1 MHIQPKGNP
10 NWINPYIEL
19 LDKCED
25 FATEFDLGEANPV
38 LIAQHAKLPD
48 NRSLTDFITPKK
60 LIKLERIFLK
70 TAGLPIGGLLRTKP
84 LFITNLLT
92 EKILT
97 EDNSVAMDSELYQL
111 AKEMDKEC
119 MGIETFEEQL
129 MVLNKIPLEYQV
141 KSLLKIGRNISQF
154 KKGLKRMYTVYESG
168 DVQKIHKMA
177 KKGIGGLR
185 KLMLYQRNVVM
196 TDRFFKI
203 IQEKSI
209 FCAIG
214 AGHLGGKQGVLRLL
228 KQRGLTVKEVVSSR
242 QYAVGNGQSK
252 NGKLN

>member
-10 NWINPYIEL
+10 DWIAPYAAI
-19 LDKCED
+19 LDKCEG
-25 FATEFDLGEANPV
+25 FATEFDLEDADPA
-38 LIAQHAKLPD
+38 LIALHAQLPH
-48 NRSLTDFITPKK
+48 NQTLTDFISPKK
-60 LIKLERIFLK
+60 LAKLERIFLK
-70 TAGLPIGGLLRTKP
+70 AAGLPLGGLIRTKP

-97 EDNSVAMDSELYQL
+97 QDNSVAMDSELFQL
-111 AKEMDKEC
+111 AQQMDKDC
-119 MGIETFEEQL
+119 SGIETFEEQL
-129 MVLNKIPLEYQV
+129 VVLNSIPLDYQV
-141 KSLLKIGRNISQF
+141 KSLLKIGKNISQF
-154 KKGLKRMYTVYESG
+154 RKSLKRMYTVYESG

-185 KLMLYQRNVVM
+185 KLMLYQRNELM
-196 TDRFFKI
+196 TDRIFKK

-228 KQRGLTVKEVVSSR
+228 KREGLSVR
-242 QYAVGNGQSK
+242 AVN
-252 NGKLN
+252 

>member
-10 NWINPYIEL
+10 DWIAPYVDIL
-19 LDKCED
+19 GKCEG
-25 FATEFDLGEANPV
+25 FATEFDLEDADPS
-38 LIAQHAKLPD
+38 LIALHAQLP
-48 NRSLTDFITPKK
+48 NKQLLTDFIAPKK
-60 LIKLERIFLK
+60 IAKLERIFLK
-70 TAGLPIGGLLRTKP
+70 AAGLPLGRLLRTKP

-97 EDNSVAMDSELYQL
+97 EDNSVAMDSELYRL
-111 AKEMDKEC
+111 AKEMGKDC

-129 MVLNKIPLEYQV
+129 IVLNKIPLDYQI
-141 KSLLKIGRNISQF
+141 KSLLKIGKNISQF
-154 KKGLKRMYTVYESG
+154 RKGLKRMYTVYESG

-185 KLMLYQRNVVM
+185 KMMLYQRNTIM
-196 TDRFFKI
+196 ADRIFKK

-228 KQRGLTVKEVVSSR
+228 KREGLLVRAVSHER
-242 QYAVGNGQSK
+242 LPN
-252 NGKLN
+252 

>member
-10 NWINPYIEL
+10 NWIAAYIDV
-19 LDKCED
+19 LDKCAG
-25 FATEFDLGEANPV
+25 FATEFDLEDADPA
-38 LIAQHAKLPD
+38 LIALHAQLP
-48 NRSLTDFITPKK
+48 NNQTLSDFIAPKK
-60 LIKLERIFLK
+60 IAKLERIFLK
-70 TAGLPIGGLLRTKP
+70 AAGLPLGGLLRTKP

-97 EDNSVAMDSELYQL
+97 EDNSVAMDSELYRL
-111 AKEMDKEC
+111 AKEMGKDC

-129 MVLNKIPLEYQV
+129 IVLNKIPLDYQI
-141 KSLLKIGRNISQF
+141 KSLLKVGKNIGQF
-154 KKGLKRMYTVYESG
+154 RKGLKQMYTVYESG

-185 KLMLYQRNVVM
+185 KMMLYQRNTVM
-196 TDRFFKI
+196 ADRIFKK

-228 KQRGLTVKEVVSSR
+228 KKEGLTVKEV
-242 QYAVGNGQSK
+242 AVGNLTTNS
-252 NGKLN
+252 LN

>member
-10 NWINPYIEL
+10 NWVQPYMEAL
-19 LDKCED
+19 SQCEG
-25 FATEFDLGEANPV
+25 FATEFDLEDADPT
-38 LIAQHAKLPD
+38 LIALHAQLPH
-48 NRSLTDFITPKK
+48 NQTLTDFISSKK
-60 LIKLERIFLK
+60 LAKLERIFLK
-70 TAGLPIGGLLRTKP
+70 AAGLPLGGLLRTKP

-111 AKEMDKEC
+111 AKDMGKEC
-119 MGIETFEEQL
+119 LGIETFEEQL
-129 MVLNKIPLEYQV
+129 AVLNKIPLDYQV
-141 KSLLKIGRNISQF
+141 KSLLKIGKNIGQF
-154 KKGLKRMYTVYESG
+154 RKGLKRMYHVYESG

-185 KLMLYQRNVVM
+185 KLMLYQRNTLM
-196 TDRFFKI
+196 ADRIFKK

-228 KQRGLTVKEVVSSR
+228 KQEGLLVKEV
-242 QYAVGNGQSK
+242 
-252 NGKLN
+252 